1 MAAEDIISFLNQTIR
16 QLSSISGKA
25 PTKEAAKLIAS
36 GIYKSIEKRSIA
48 REFEQYCQAVY
59 DIDILI

>member
-1 MAAEDIISFLNQTIR
+1 METQYFTSLLNTTINS
-16 QLSSISGKA
+16 LVFISGE
-25 PTKEAAKLIAS
+25 TLQKESAKLIAS
-36 GIYKSIEKRSIA
+36 GIYKSIGKHRIA